1 MMGAILLMFQVRSKL
16 VQPLVLEHE
25 TDRIVLVISFTIP
38 VVALEL
44 PAVKHF
50 SVENIS
56 TILGIFL
63 RFELDFNDSLRMGLV
78 ESYSLDFSDLLYLLL
93 DLLFESLDL
102 GVILGNLWGEYVFYD
117 DDFETL
123 SGFLILFVL
132 N

>member
-1 MMGAILLMFQVRSKL
+1 MGAILLMFQVRSKL
-16 VQPLVLEHE
+16 VQPLVLKHE
-25 TDRIVLVISFTIP
+25 TNGVVFVVSFTIP